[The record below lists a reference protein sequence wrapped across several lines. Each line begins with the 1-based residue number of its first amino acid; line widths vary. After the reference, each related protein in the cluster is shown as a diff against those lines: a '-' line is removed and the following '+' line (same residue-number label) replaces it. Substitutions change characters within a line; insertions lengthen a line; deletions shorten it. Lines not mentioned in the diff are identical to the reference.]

1 MNALIVL
8 SVGFLF
14 LYVLKILRF
23 RYFWQK
29 YPEFLPD
36 VRSAKSRISVVVA
49 FRNEAGNLEAL
60 LVSLKKQAYPDS
72 LYEVVFVD
80 DASDD
85 GSDIIVKHFCER
97 NDHFRYINNTGN
109 EPGKKSALR
118 TGIGHASHE
127 FIVTTDADCVMN
139 EYWLETLNSFYF
151 ERQPDMIIGLVNLDS
166 GSGFFEKFEETDFLS
181 LIASGAGSAAAGH
194 PIYCNAANFGFKK
207 SLFYSL
213 DDPLQDSITSGD
225 DTFFLQAAKRT
236 GKKILLLKSA
246 RSVVSTSGHHSWHD
260 FFQQRIRWISKSR
273 YFRDR
278 DAVYTAILVLMMNI
292 LLAFSLVLLII
303 DRNIWLFPFIFITK
317 ASADFLLVS
326 TFMRFLS
333 KQLSAIR
340 FLLYSAFYPF
350 VVVPLALIGL
360 IKGYNWKGRNY
371 NNT

>member
-8 SVGFLF
+8 SVGFLI
-14 LYVLKILRF
+14 LYVIKILSF
-23 RYFWQK
+23 RYYWQK
-29 YPEFLPD
+29 YPEFLPG
-36 VRSAKSRISVVVA
+36 VHSAKSRISVVVA

-60 LVSLKKQAYPDS
+60 LMSLKKQAYSGS
-72 LYEVVFVD
+72 LYEVVCVD

-97 NDHFRYINNTGN
+97 NDNFRYINNSGN

-118 TGIGHASHE
+118 TGIGHAFHE

-139 EYWLETLNSFYF
+139 EYWLETLNSFYM
-151 ERQPDMIIGLVNLDS
+151 ERQPDMIIGLTNLDS
-166 GSGFFEKFEETDFLS
+166 GNGFFEKFEETDFLS

-207 SLFYSL
+207 SLFCSL
-213 DDPLQDSITSGD
+213 DDPLQDSIISGD
-225 DTFFLQAAKRT
+225 DTLFLQAAKKT

-246 RSVVSTSGHHSWHD
+246 RSVVSTSGHNSWRG

-278 DAVYTAILVLMMNI
+278 DAVYTALLVLIMNM
-292 LLAFSLVLLII
+292 LLALSLVLLII
-303 DRNIWLFPFIFITK
+303 DWNIWLFPLIFMAK

-326 TFMRFLS
+326 VFMRFLG
-333 KQLSAIR
+333 KKLSAVR
-340 FLLYSAFYPF
+340 FLVYSAFYPF
-350 VVVPLALIGL
+350 VVVPLSLTGL
-360 IKGYNWKGRNY
+360 IIGYNWKGRKYKNA
-371 NNT
+371 